1 MRNQEV
7 VSLVI
12 IEPLAKDKDIHP
24 GEKAAKNNEASDDF
38 EEEDNPVLEVY
49 SIDTLNT
56 DTLHHVDYANDNGHF
71 HFEGVLHKQ
80 DLACVQEPSGVKTK
94 GINALVVFR
103 SHVEVELTIGLV
115 VTKFV
120 IGILRAFHIDIVTR
134 IEPPC
139 RHSEPFV
146 VKQTHVTGEET
157 HQED

>member
-7 VSLVI
+7 VSLII
-12 IEPLAKDKDIHP
+12 IEPFAIDKDIHP
-24 GEKAAKNNEASDDF
+24 AEKAAKNNEASDDF
-38 EEEDNPVLEVY
+38 EGEDNPVAEKY
-49 SIDTLNT
+49 SIDTFNT
-56 DTLHHVDYANDNGHF
+56 NTLHHMDYTNDNGHF

-94 GINALVVFR
+94 GINALVIFR
-103 SHVEVELTIGLV
+103 SHIEVELTTGLV

-120 IGILRAFHIDIVTR
+120 IGIPRAFHIDIVTR

-146 VKQTHVTGEET
+146 VKKTHVTGEET
-157 HQED
+157 HHED